1 MCVRTCQKRCSGCWL
16 VCLSPMKAASQ
27 EGSRKTNTQKEPFAS
42 VEEWRPD
49 PGVQVARTIATRR
62 GERDARYQ
70 QAVHLHEQGRSM
82 KEIASQLGISQRT
95 VRKPVCAWCG
105 P

>member
-1 MCVRTCQKRCSGCWL
+1 

-27 EGSRKTNTQKEPFAS
+27 EGSGKANTQKEPFAS

-70 QAVHLHEQGRSM
+70 QAVRLHEQGRSM
-82 KEIASQLGISQRT
+82 KAIVSQLGISQRT
-95 VRKPVCAWCG
+95 VRHCPSNAFVDERIPKAVPEPG
-105 P
+105 

>member
-1 MCVRTCQKRCSGCWL
+1 
-16 VCLSPMKAASQ
+16 
-27 EGSRKTNTQKEPFAS
+27 
-42 VEEWRPD
+42 
-49 PGVQVARTIATRR
+49 
-62 GERDARYQ
+62 
-70 QAVHLHEQGRSM
+70 M

>member
-1 MCVRTCQKRCSGCWL
+1 M
-16 VCLSPMKAASQ
+16 CLSPMKAASQ
-27 EGSRKTNTQKEPFAS
+27 EGSGKANTQKESFAS

-95 VRKPVCAWCG
+95 VRHWFARGVAPDTRPRRKRKTRL
-105 P
+105 

>member
-1 MCVRTCQKRCSGCWL
+1 M
-16 VCLSPMKAASQ
+16 CLSPMKAASQ
-27 EGSRKTNTQKEPFAS
+27 EGSGKAHTQKEAFAS

-62 GERDARYQ
+62 GERDARSQ
-70 QAVHLHEQGRSM
+70 QAVRLHEPGRSM
-82 KEIASQLGISQRT
+82 KAIASQLGISQRT

>member
-1 MCVRTCQKRCSGCWL
+1 
-16 VCLSPMKAASQ
+16 MKAASQ
-27 EGSRKTNTQKEPFAS
+27 EGRGKTNTQKEPFAS

-82 KEIASQLGISQRT
+82 KAIASRLCISQRT
-95 VRKPVCAWCG
+95 VRHCPNNAFVDELIPKAVPEPG
-105 P
+105 